1 MINAN
6 QTAQTQ
12 IQILSQGSRLDL
24 VYETI
29 DELHTAICE
38 GQLEK
43 LPEFDSPAD
52 MINWLCDVVYTAQ
65 ETISELEKAQVKA
78 EPMLRVVHRHPTGK
92 GRIKRRRQ
100 T

>member
-1 MINAN
+1 MINTN
-6 QTAQTQ
+6 QTAQTS
-12 IQILSQGSRLDL
+12 IQLLPRGSRLDL

-43 LPEFDSPAD
+43 PPEFDSPAD
-52 MINWLCDVVYTAQ
+52 LMNWLRDVVYTAQ

-78 EPMLRVVHRHPTGK
+78 RPTLRMVRRHPK
-92 GRIKRRRQ
+92 LIVLEKAE
-100 T
+100 

>member
-6 QTAQTQ
+6 QTAQTP
-12 IQILSQGSRLDL
+12 IQFLHRGSRLDL

-52 MINWLCDVVYTAQ
+52 LMNWLRDVVYTAQ
-65 ETISELEKAQVKA
+65 EAVSELEKAQVKA
-78 EPMLRVVHRHPTGK
+78 RPMIRMARRHPKLITLEK
-92 GRIKRRRQ
+92 AE
-100 T
+100 